1 MTPFGAF
8 LDKGIAVLASSN
20 YDIVEGLRSLTWSN
34 LLTNIGLYVLVVY
47 WGSYLVLGVIF
58 SQIDK
63 IKLKGDPIQSVIK
76 AIELEESYAMPVQQD
91 SNASFTRG
99 PSGFPASPNVRSL
112 QICVDASSFADLR
125 SVPQVLPSR
134 FRTVVSVP
142 PRSSFTKRGSTG
154 NVAPIEK
161 KKAIAVI
168 ASRPKSAVSR
178 SGRERSGTRQ
188 P

>member
-1 MTPFGAF
+1 MCSCNHMTPFGAF

-47 WGSYLVLGVIF
+47 WGSYLVLGIVF

-99 PSGFPASPNVRSL
+99 PSGFPASPNANPNANSNFKSMHSMP
-112 QICVDASSFADLR
+112 ICVDASSFADLR
-125 SVPQVLPSR
+125 SVPQVIPSR
-134 FRTVVSVP
+134 FRRKN
-142 PRSSFTKRGSTG
+142 RS
-154 NVAPIEK
+154 
-161 KKAIAVI
+161 
-168 ASRPKSAVSR
+168 
-178 SGRERSGTRQ
+178 
-188 P
+188 

>member
-63 IKLKGDPIQSVIK
+63 IKLKGDPIQSLIK

-134 FRTVVSVP
+134 FRRKN
-142 PRSSFTKRGSTG
+142 RSQQ
-154 NVAPIEK
+154 K
-161 KKAIAVI
+161 KKCCASIRNKIQREMRHRPTNCVAVFCLF
-168 ASRPKSAVSR
+168 SCR
-178 SGRERSGTRQ
+178 
-188 P
+188 